1 MCDENLDVGQD
12 VRKAED
18 VVTKNWKKLE
28 TRSC

>member
-18 VVTKNWKKLE
+18 VVTKNWKK
-28 TRSC
+28 TRNQKM